1 MNIYLIVILFIIV
14 GNYLLNA
21 VVETANVRYAK
32 TDLPKEYEGYYD
44 SDKYRKSQDYLK
56 ENTRFE
62 IVTDTIVTPITVT
75 FILVGGFDFVD
86 WIARG
91 FGLGPIP
98 TGLIFAGILLLALQL
113 LTIPWSFIWA
123 QTMKRVDVLHLVW

>member
-44 SDKYRKSQDYLK
+44 ADKYRQSQDYLK
-56 ENTRFE
+56 ENTRF
-62 IVTDTIVTPITVT
+62 
-75 FILVGGFDFVD
+75 
-86 WIARG
+86 
-91 FGLGPIP
+91 
-98 TGLIFAGILLLALQL
+98 
-113 LTIPWSFIWA
+113 
-123 QTMKRVDVLHLVW
+123 